1 MPFGRVALGSYP
13 PRAPTDPDVH
23 ALAHPVPRPTGS
35 PSAMVPA
42 AIQSSD
48 GDMWIEPRCARHVS
62 LDWVCRPTLRFPP
75 QGPPERVP
83 LLQRYYQ
90 SVTTSCRPSRRTSLP
105 SFGGT
110 SVALVVFAPR
120 RTSAPPRPGVGHP
133 VLRPGYCRG
142 DDRIS
147 QVPGEPQLSV
157 CTCSI
162 DSGRIACTRP
172 LRCCNVALGISKAKA
187 PTIGLSKLNS
197 MAFGLAVYAS
207 QDGLPRHHARLAS
220 GRWSGATGRAFHPQG
235 SYERFQSCILT
246 SHPPFPSLAWR
257 KPVNSL
263 AMASWPKASKI

>member
-1 MPFGRVALGSYP
+1 MGSRSWNVQVPNNMSKLHNIEKGRVGVPPLPVKKRRYLSRFRQDLPLECRDDSPPLARVGHIDGRVALGSYP

-35 PSAMVPA
+35 PSAMVPV

-48 GDMWIEPRCARHVS
+48 GDMWIELRCTRHVS

-133 VLRPGYCRG
+133 VSPAGISPRKRQDLPSSWGTTIVRLRMFPS
-142 DDRIS
+142 DA
-147 QVPGEPQLSV
+147 
-157 CTCSI
+157 
-162 DSGRIACTRP
+162 GRTACTRP
-172 LRCCNVALGISKAKA
+172 LQCSSVAPERPSAEA
-187 PTIGLSKLNS
+187 PTIGTFD
-197 MAFGLAVYAS
+197 A
-207 QDGLPRHHARLAS
+207 Q
-220 GRWSGATGRAFHPQG
+220 
-235 SYERFQSCILT
+235 
-246 SHPPFPSLAWR
+246 
-257 KPVNSL
+257 
-263 AMASWPKASKI
+263 